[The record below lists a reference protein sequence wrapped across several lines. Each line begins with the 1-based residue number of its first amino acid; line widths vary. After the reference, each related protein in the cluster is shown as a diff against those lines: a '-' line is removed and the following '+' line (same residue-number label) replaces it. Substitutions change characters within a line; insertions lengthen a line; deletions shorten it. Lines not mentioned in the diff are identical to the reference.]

1 MSDRRGGEREQPPER
16 RASERGRERRDGGV
30 RNVTQRSAH
39 LHGNCVH
46 TLADFSEEDLGERC
60 WWRKG
65 QETWVEGASLRSLS
79 ICHPSLPLSS
89 GTRSTFLQNSEGCFF
104 FLERGSFAPL
114 HTHSSRSSA
123 SFSVSFLML
132 LLMIIH
138 PFIFFF

>member
-16 RASERGRERRDGGV
+16 RASEGGRERRDGGV

-39 LHGNCVH
+39 LHGNCVR

-79 ICHPSLPLSS
+79 ICHPSLSLSS

-104 FLERGSFAPL
+104 FWSVAVLLLCTLTLLVQVHHFL
-114 HTHSSRSSA
+114 SA
-123 SFSVSFLML
+123 SSCCC
-132 LLMIIH
+132 
-138 PFIFFF
+138 